1 MNFPQLIRAGDTVKW
16 REIATSGPLGESI
29 TSDDWTL
36 TFSLRAAGPASGAAN
51 IVGSAYSVGWEFS
64 ILKTVTAD
72 FESGDWFWQAV
83 ATKGAESFTVGS
95 GGFTVLESL
104 LSSNPGS
111 FDPRTKTEI
120 LRDKVQTAI
129 EKIISGAQEYT
140 IGGRTFKRA
149 ELKDLRV
156 YHSQLTA
163 QVNRAKKAQKIRNGL
178 GDPTTLNVRF

>member
-1 MNFPQLIRAGDTVKW
+1 MNFPQSIRAGDTVKW
-16 REIATSGPLGESI
+16 REIATHGPLGESI

-72 FESGDWFWQAV
+72 FEAGDWFWQAV

-95 GGFTVLESL
+95 GGFIVLESL
-104 LSSNPGS
+104 QASNPGS

-149 ELKDLRV
+149 ELR
-156 YHSQLTA
+156 
-163 QVNRAKKAQKIRNGL
+163 I
-178 GDPTTLNVRF
+178 